1 MKLTNRNAFHDYTIL
16 ERFEAGIKLTGPEVK
31 SVKDNRVSLTGA
43 FVRVVGSE
51 IYLINAQIQP
61 YSFARVEG
69 YDPRRTRKLL
79 LGKREIVSLKG
90 KLEGGGYTLIPL
102 SFYTK
107 HGLVKVEVG
116 LGCGKK
122 QFEKRELLKKR
133 AQKREIE
140 RTYRG
145 KVV

>member
-31 SVKDNRVSLTGA
+31 SIKDNRVSLTGA
-43 FVRVVGSE
+43 FVRVVGNE

-102 SFYTK
+102 SLYTK
-107 HGLVKVEVG
+107 HGLIKVEVG